1 MRLKNNQR
9 LGDVIKKIMSTP
21 KLSVKLDKL
30 DAIDC
35 WKEIIGEQLCK
46 FVIDQKINNGILHVR
61 LKSSVVRNELGYQKS
76 ELIEKIN
83 QKIGKNIITDIVLK
97 WNIEFLRKKVFI
109 VSVY

>member
-9 LGDVIKKIMSTP
+9 LGDVIRKIISSP

-35 WKEIIGEQLCK
+35 WKEIIGDKLCK
-46 FVIDQKINNGILHVR
+46 FVIDQKIHNGILYVR

-76 ELIEKIN
+76 EFITQIN

-97 WNIEFLRKKVFI
+97 
-109 VSVY
+109 